1 MRSDKL
7 GYNMTLVNNE
17 GAGLKPALIFAC
29 TMQGVLMEFE
39 AIIFDVDGLMFDTE
53 RIARDSWKQ
62 AMAEAGYELSDALYL
77 TFIGHSLADI
87 TPALKAAFGKEIDV
101 LSIFSR
107 RMEIADR
114 LYVEEGVPVKDGLKE
129 LLDFLETRGKRKG
142 VASSSYKEVTLRKLT
157 LAGIAD
163 RFETIVGGDEVPEAK
178 PAPYVYQKAA
188 QQMGVE
194 PQRCLALEDSEP
206 GLQAARA
213 AGLTPFMVP
222 DLIAPTPVT
231 RALAERVFPSL
242 HEVRRYLAG
251 FGC

>member
-1 MRSDKL
+1 
-7 GYNMTLVNNE
+7 
-17 GAGLKPALIFAC
+17 
-29 TMQGVLMEFE
+29 MQVIMNFE

-87 TPALKAAFGKEIDV
+87 TPALKTTFGEDINV
-101 LSIFSR
+101 TSIFAR

-114 LYVEEGVPVKDGLKE
+114 LYVEEGVPIKDGLKE
-129 LLDFLETRGKRKG
+129 LLDFLEKQGKRKG

-157 LAGIAD
+157 LAGIAE

-222 DLIAPTPVT
+222 DLIAPTPAT

-251 FGC
+251 LGC